1 MKRLILLLLFV
12 GAFSVLSL
20 AARSNDYTDVISV
33 APTVS
38 FQRILYEVPQYN
50 NKNGMGLGLLASY
63 DSFKTDRSSL
73 GLQLSAEYFDYPISY
88 DYFDLKLSGTFK
100 FRLIPLN
107 TPDTTARLFMS
118 LGAGADFVF
127 REDGDFGTYIH
138 LTGGL
143 EFILYGDDGSDV
155 VLRTDVAGTFQ
166 QGSTVFHASVGLGVR
181 MGFGEKF
188 ETAKPEPEP
197 VEPEIIKEEPQIIE
211 ETPVIVIEEPR
222 HVHTTDGTWVYD
234 DLNHWH
240 VCEECGESF
249 DVHEHDYPSLPN
261 LIQITQ
267 FPEQE
272 VKWFHVC
279 SICGCMKEGYNPYYG
294 IKWPEPKAEPVEEPV
309 AEEPAEEIKE
319 ETVSLIIEVVDS
331 RDEAVVEEI
340 LPEHIHTYNIL
351 PEIIIIEHTED
362 GLDVTWY
369 HVCQEC
375 GELIEDRNPFYDAII
390 EAQQKGGSV

>member
-12 GAFSVLSL
+12 VAFSVLSL

-50 NKNGMGLGLLASY
+50 NKNGIGLGLLACY
-63 DSFKTDRSSL
+63 DSFKTDSSSL
-73 GLQLSAEYFDYPISY
+73 GLQVSVEYFDYPNSY
-88 DYFDLKLSGTFK
+88 DFIDLKLSGTFK

-143 EFILYGDDGSDV
+143 EFILYGDDRSDV
-155 VLRTDVAGTFQ
+155 VLCTDVAGTFQ

-197 VEPEIIKEEPQIIE
+197 V
-211 ETPVIVIEEPR
+211 
-222 HVHTTDGTWVYD
+222 
-234 DLNHWH
+234 
-240 VCEECGESF
+240 
-249 DVHEHDYPSLPN
+249 
-261 LIQITQ
+261 
-267 FPEQE
+267 
-272 VKWFHVC
+272 
-279 SICGCMKEGYNPYYG
+279 
-294 IKWPEPKAEPVEEPV
+294 
-309 AEEPAEEIKE
+309 AEEPAEETKE
-319 ETVSLIIEVVDS
+319 EIVSSVIEVVDA
-331 RDEAVVEEI
+331 REEATVEEEI

-351 PEIIIIEHTED
+351 PEIIIIERTEN
-362 GLDVTWY
+362 GLHVKWF
-369 HVCQEC
+369 HVCLEC
-375 GELIEDRNPFYDAII
+375 GELIEGCNPFYDALYGTRD
-390 EAQQKGGSV
+390 KGDNR